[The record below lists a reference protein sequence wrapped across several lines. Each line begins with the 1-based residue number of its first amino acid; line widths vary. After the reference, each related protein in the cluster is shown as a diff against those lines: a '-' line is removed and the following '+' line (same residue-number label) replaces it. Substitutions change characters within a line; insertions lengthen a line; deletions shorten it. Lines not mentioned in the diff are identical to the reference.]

1 MVEYAHPFWMDV
13 IYMGTIT
20 VVGVGLEAGQLTFEA
35 ARALKS
41 GAQVILHTGRI
52 GCAEWLRAE
61 GVAFATLDD
70 LYEECEDFDAHATRA
85 ADAVMEAAQAG
96 DVVYAVYDV
105 RDRSVAALAARDKK
119 MRVIAGPPVEGA
131 LLARLNGATR
141 TLEASDW
148 QEFRLSAQE
157 NTLVRELNSRELTSE
172 VKLRLMECYP
182 DETRCFVLSG
192 DGSVAQLPLYDLDRL
207 KSYDHRSCVLVP
219 AQRDLMRLERYSFDE
234 LVQIM
239 HILQGPDGCPW
250 DKAQTHESLR
260 PYMLEETYEVLDA
273 INEGDTDHLYDE
285 LGDLLM
291 QVVMH
296 AEIAK
301 LHGEF
306 DITDATTAICRK
318 MIDRHTH
325 IFGSDSAST
334 PDSVLDLWARN
345 KMKERGQNTY
355 AETLRE
361 VNRSLPALL
370 RGKKIMGK
378 AAGAGTVIRD
388 AAALAAEAAQA
399 LGRVPESPDA
409 EKALGRALLLICAL
423 AKAVDVD
430 PELALNE
437 AADAFVNR
445 FEALEQELLADGV
458 RLPDDGGAVKEYWD
472 RVKLRE
478 NM

>member
-1 MVEYAHPFWMDV
+1 M
-13 IYMGTIT
+13 
-20 VVGVGLEAGQLTFEA
+20 
-35 ARALKS
+35 
-41 GAQVILHTGRI
+41 
-52 GCAEWLRAE
+52 
-61 GVAFATLDD
+61 
-70 LYEECEDFDAHATRA
+70 
-85 ADAVMEAAQAG
+85 
-96 DVVYAVYDV
+96 
-105 RDRSVAALAARDKK
+105 
-119 MRVIAGPPVEGA
+119 
-131 LLARLNGATR
+131 
-141 TLEASDW
+141 
-148 QEFRLSAQE
+148 
-157 NTLVRELNSRELTSE
+157 
-172 VKLRLMECYP
+172 
-182 DETRCFVLSG
+182 
-192 DGSVAQLPLYDLDRL
+192 
-207 KSYDHRSCVLVP
+207 
-219 AQRDLMRLERYSFDE
+219 
-234 LVQIM
+234 
-239 HILQGPDGCPW
+239 
-250 DKAQTHESLR
+250 
-260 PYMLEETYEVLDA
+260 LDA

-458 RLPDDGGAVKEYWD
+458 HLPDDGGAVKEYWD

-478 NM
+478 KM